1 MQVDVIYSGPNPLT
15 LLDSDKN
22 DIIYK
27 EEIENELHVLKYEAS
42 PLNEGSQLN
51 FTDPS
56 ALANLGPII
65 DKIKDKM
72 LTSEWTA
79 VDIDNILHGNPHA
92 V

>member
-1 MQVDVIYSGPNPLT
+1 MIYNGPNPLT
-15 LLDSDKN
+15 LLDSNKE

-27 EEIENELHVLKYEAS
+27 NEIENELHVLKFEAS

-51 FTDPS
+51 FANPA
-56 ALANLGPII
+56 ALANLGPVI

-72 LTSEWTA
+72 LTSEWMT
-79 VDIDNILHGNPHA
+79 VDIDNILSGNPHA